1 MAPEVRARAF
11 DPLFSTKTKGV
22 RKGQGLGLTM
32 VYNIVVTQHGGAV
45 TIETE
50 AGRGAAFHLY
60 VPLGTCPQAAA
71 GIAAART
78 ASAPATILL
87 VEDEEQIAG
96 LATRVLSGVGHR
108 VIVAGD
114 GASALEQFGPAGE
127 GIDLVILDQTL
138 PRLSGVQ
145 VLVEMVKRRPDVNVV
160 MSSGNEVELPASVG
174 RPIPFLPK
182 PYALGDLKTA
192 VRKALSGRA

>member
-1 MAPEVRARAF
+1 MSPDVKARAF

-32 VYNIVVTQHGGAV
+32 VYNIVVTQHSGAIAV
-45 TIETE
+45 DTE
-50 AGRGAAFHLY
+50 IGRGSTFHLFL
-60 VPLGTCPQAAA
+60 PAGSRPEAATLDSA
-71 GIAAART
+71 TKA

-108 VIVAGD
+108 VIVAAD
-114 GASALEQFGPAGE
+114 GAAALEQFGPTGE

-138 PRLSGVQ
+138 PRLSGVD
-145 VLVEMVKRRPDVNVV
+145 VLVEMIRRRRDVNVV
-160 MSSGNEVELPASVG
+160 MSSGNEIKVPESIG

-192 VRKALSGRA
+192 VRKALSGSA